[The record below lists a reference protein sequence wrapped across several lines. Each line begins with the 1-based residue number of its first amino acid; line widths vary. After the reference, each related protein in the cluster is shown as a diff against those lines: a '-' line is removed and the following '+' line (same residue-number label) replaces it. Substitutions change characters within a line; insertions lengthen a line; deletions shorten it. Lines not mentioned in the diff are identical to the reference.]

1 MTTPPAATGPE
12 PRAGRAAFALA
23 LLVVVAGS
31 AYLGFAPEHW
41 LRGVFVIA
49 GGLSF
54 AGLARLVLADRR
66 AGPLRVRARWFDGG
80 CFLLAGVAVA
90 FFGVVVR

>member
-1 MTTPPAATGPE
+1 MPPAPAGPD
-12 PRAGRAAFALA
+12 PRPGRAAFALA

-31 AYLGFAPEHW
+31 TYLGVAPEHW

-49 GGLSF
+49 GGLTF
-54 AGLARLVLADRR
+54 AGLARLALADRR

-80 CFLLAGVAVA
+80 CFVLAGVAVA
-90 FFGVVVR
+90 FFGVLVR